1 MPKRPPFAWGCR
13 CLAAALLAA
22 ANALAWGQEVRVAV
36 AANFAA
42 PMRQIAA
49 AFERETGHRAV
60 VAIGSTGSFYAQI
73 RHGAPFQVL
82 IAADAATPRRLEQE
96 GLAVPG
102 SRLTYAVGRLA
113 LWSARPGVVDE
124 QGRVL
129 EAGQYDRIAVA
140 NPRLAP
146 YGAAAMQVMERRGV
160 LAAVGGKLV
169 QGESVAQA
177 YQFVATGNAA
187 LGFVALSQVQAEG
200 RITSGSAWVIP
211 QALHDPILQEAVLL
225 IPGRDQPAARALLAY
240 LRSAPARAVLRAHGY
255 AEPPA

>member
-1 MPKRPPFAWGCR
+1 MV
-13 CLAAALLAA
+13 AALLAA
-22 ANALAWGQEVRVAV
+22 ASALAWAQEVRVAV

-49 AFERETGHRAV
+49 TFERETGHRAV
-60 VAIGSTGSFYAQI
+60 VAVGSTGSFYAQI
-73 RHGAPFQVL
+73 RNGAPFHVL
-82 IAADAATPRRLEQE
+82 IAADATTPRRLEQE

-102 SRLTYAVGRLA
+102 SRITYAVGRLA

-124 QGRVL
+124 QGRIL
-129 EAGQYDRIAVA
+129 ETGPYDRIAVA

-160 LAAVGGKLV
+160 LGRLRGKLV

-177 YQFVATGNAA
+177 YQFVASGNAA
-187 LGFVALSQVQAEG
+187 LGFVALSQVQTEG
-200 RITSGSAWVIP
+200 RIISGSAWVIP
-211 QALHDPILQEAVLL
+211 DTLHDPILQEAVLL
-225 IPGRDQPAARALLAY
+225 IPGRDQPAARALIAH
-240 LRSAPARAVLRAHGY
+240 LRSAPARAIIRAHGY